1 MQEEKQEEKHVLLA
15 DDNRLVAEVTG
26 SILEKAGYRVDV
38 ARDGIEAAVKAFSLL
53 PDLMILDIEMPK
65 IKGYQVCR
73 LLKEDPLTSWMPI
86 IMLTGREH
94 QTDMFW
100 GLKTGA
106 DAYITK
112 GFKPEQLLREVEALI
127 STSERNRE
135 AKDLA
140 RRRRKEVSADYVI
153 DKITDLLD
161 RKLFETTILNDI
173 ASLAESMQDF
183 TETVCSIFQILDKL
197 FNYSVGTL
205 FLFEE
210 ADLYIYLNRPV
221 TPEMMESAARQTLET
236 ATGYAWR
243 PGEAHAVERTIL
255 LEDNLVTR
263 AQDKAAE
270 LSFIHIPLVAHQ
282 APIGLLLLAGPPTPA
297 FRRDAPSILNL
308 ISNQL
313 VMVVDNSRLYEGA
326 KRLAITDGLT
336 RIYNHRFFQELFE
349 KEYKRSLRYNTVFS
363 FIMLD
368 IDFFKRINDTYGH
381 LFGDEILKET
391 ASLIKGCLRSM
402 DILARYGGEE
412 FAILLPETDLE
423 NAVHTAERIRMAVE
437 NHEFVSPEG
446 KTVRVTVS
454 QGVTSFPSPDVRDRS
469 DIVAKADAALYEAK
483 ESGRNQVRFRE

>member
-1 MQEEKQEEKHVLLA
+1 MEDGRHLLLA
-15 DDNRLVAEVTG
+15 DDNKLVVKVTE

-38 ARDGIEAAVKAFSLL
+38 AWDGIEAAVKAFSLL
-53 PDLMILDIEMPK
+53 PDLLILDIEMPK

-73 LLKEDPLTSWMPI
+73 LLKEDPMTSWMPI

-94 QTDMFW
+94 QSDMFW

-112 GFKPEQLLREVEALI
+112 GFKPEHLLREVEALL
-127 STSERNRE
+127 SASEGSRE
-135 AKDLA
+135 ARELA
-140 RRRRKEVSADYVI
+140 RRRRKQVSEDYII

-173 ASLAESMQDF
+173 ASLAGSMQDF
-183 TETVCSIFQILDKL
+183 TETASSIFQILDKL
-197 FNYSVGTL
+197 FNYHMGAL
-205 FLFEE
+205 LLFEE
-210 ADLYIYLNRPV
+210 RGLYLYLNRPA
-221 TPEMMESAARQTLET
+221 TTEMVEEVVAQVMEV

-243 PGEAHAVERTIL
+243 PGDDQSVGKTL
-255 LEDNLVTR
+255 LHDDNLITGP
-263 AQDKAAE
+263 QEKPTG
-270 LSFIHIPLVAHQ
+270 FHYIHIPLIAHK
-282 APIGLLLLAGPPTPA
+282 APIGLLLVAGPSTPA

-313 VMVVDNSRLYEGA
+313 VMIVDNSRLYEGA
-326 KRLAITDGLT
+326 KRMAITDGLT
-336 RIYNHRFFQELFE
+336 KIYNHRFFQELFD

-363 FIMLD
+363 LIMLD
-368 IDFFKRINDTYGH
+368 IDFFKKLNDTYGH

-391 ASLIKGCLRSM
+391 AALIKGCLRSM

-423 NAVHTAERIRMAVE
+423 SAVQTAERIRMAME
-437 NHEFVSPEG
+437 NHDFTSPEG
-446 KTVRVTVS
+446 KPVRVTVS
-454 QGVTSFPSPDVRDRS
+454 QGVTSFPSPDVQDRS

-483 ESGRNQVRFRE
+483 ESGRNQVRYRE

>member
-1 MQEEKQEEKHVLLA
+1 MEDGKHLLLA
-15 DDNRLVAEVTG
+15 DDNKLVVKVTG

-38 ARDGIEAAVKAFSLL
+38 AWDGIEAAMKAFSLL

-73 LLKEDPLTSWMPI
+73 LLKEDPMTSWMPI

-112 GFKPEQLLREVEALI
+112 GFKPEHLLQEVETLLSA
-127 STSERNRE
+127 SEKNRE
-135 AKDLA
+135 ARDLA
-140 RRRRKEVSADYVI
+140 RRRRKEVSEDYVI
-153 DKITDLLD
+153 NKITDLLD

-173 ASLAESMQDF
+173 ASLAGSMQDF
-183 TETVCSIFQILDKL
+183 TETVSSIFQILDKL
-197 FNYSVGTL
+197 FNYYVGAL
-205 FLFEE
+205 LLFEE
-210 ADLYIYLNRPV
+210 RELYLYLNRPV
-221 TPEMMESAARQTLET
+221 TPETLENVISQTMGT
-236 ATGYAWR
+236 ATGYAWQ
-243 PGEAHAVERTIL
+243 PGDEQSVGRTVL
-255 LEDNLVTR
+255 QEDNLVTT
-263 AQDKAAE
+263 AQEKPAGD
-270 LSFIHIPLVAHQ
+270 SYIHIPLIAHQ
-282 APIGLLLLAGPPTPA
+282 MPIGLLLLAGPSTPA

-308 ISNQL
+308 VSNQL
-313 VMVVDNSRLYEGA
+313 VMIVDNSRLYEGA
-326 KRLAITDGLT
+326 KRMAITDGLT

-423 NAVHTAERIRMAVE
+423 SAVQTAERIRMAVE
-437 NHEFVSPEG
+437 NHDFTAPGG
-446 KTVRVTVS
+446 KPVRVTVS
-454 QGVTSFPSPDVRDRS
+454 QGVTSFPSPGVQDRS

-483 ESGRNQVRFRE
+483 ESGRNLVRFRE